1 MNVIKTAFSR
11 LWTRVLEE
19 PVYTQALVVAG
30 IAMGTAFGL
39 SWDGTQVGAVTAFS
53 AAVLAFMTRQAV
65 TPLENPSIPAGTV
78 LTVTTPEGQPDRVV
92 TA

>member
-1 MNVIKTAFSR
+1 
-11 LWTRVLEE
+11 
-19 PVYTQALVVAG
+19 
-30 IAMGTAFGL
+30 
-39 SWDGTQVGAVTAFS
+39 
-53 AAVLAFMTRQAV
+53 VLAFMTRQAV